1 MDVNAVINSNC
12 LLYHSQWEGK
22 VLNNSIMIVTCTW
35 TCEGNSLLLWTKV
48 SGECVWNSHVLIVL
62 EQIIKNSLNI
72 FNKHF
77 LKPFFSVYVSTYYTK
92 NIIVCCT
99 GLSETFKSCDILSH
113 TLILSLQNIVTL
125 FRSASLA
132 LSGSAKYD
140 FNLSWSKEFLTI
152 VSMFVRNSHP
162 VEPSGKKVQKETNR
176 I

>member
-12 LLYHSQWEGK
+12 LVYHSQREGK
-22 VLNNSIMIVTCTW
+22 VLNNSIMTVTCTW

-62 EQIIKNSLNI
+62 KQKY
-72 FNKHF
+72 FKQ
-77 LKPFFSVYVSTYYTK
+77 KPFFSVYVSTYYTK

-113 TLILSLQNIVTL
+113 TLILSLQNVTL

-140 FNLSWSKEFLTI
+140 FNLSWGKEFLTI
-152 VSMFVRNSHP
+152 VSMFVRNSRS
-162 VEPSGKKVQKETNR
+162 VEPSGKIVQKETNR

>member
-12 LLYHSQWEGK
+12 LVYHSQREGK
-22 VLNNSIMIVTCTW
+22 VLNNSIMTVTCTW
-35 TCEGNSLLLWTKV
+35 TCEGNSLLLWFNWTKV
-48 SGECVWNSHVLIVL
+48 SGKCVWISHVLIVL
-62 EQIIKNSLNI
+62 KPKYFKQ
-72 FNKHF
+72 
-77 LKPFFSVYVSTYYTK
+77 KPFFSVYFSTYYTK

-99 GLSETFKSCDILSH
+99 GLSETFKSCDILSN
-113 TLILSLQNIVTL
+113 TLVLSLQNIVTL

-152 VSMFVRNSHP
+152 VSMFVRNSRS
-162 VEPSGKKVQKETNR
+162 VEPSGKIVQKETNR